1 MRCGWCERETGGP
14 PAPGSPRC
22 PEMTL
27 DEKIKVI
34 QMQGMGT
41 YQCRGGWDALWMVR
55 KGDRWTASTR
65 EPRRPEMTLD
75 EKIKAI
81 QMRGMGTYRCRGG
94 WEALWMMEI
103 GDGWTG

>member
-14 PAPGSPRC
+14 PAPGS
-22 PEMTL
+22 
-27 DEKIKVI
+27 
-34 QMQGMGT
+34 
-41 YQCRGGWDALWMVR
+41 
-55 KGDRWTASTR
+55 
-65 EPRRPEMTLD
+65 PRRPEMTLD

-81 QMRGMGTYRCRGG
+81 QMRGMGTYWCRGG